1 MLNRVNTTFFGKD
14 TKMKKKII
22 SLVLVAVLVV
32 TALVSCS
39 YDVTKDDVDQYATFS
54 TEAFNTALKSIKIHD
69 LDYTND
75 VETRKDRVVD
85 AIRTTLKTYADKTKE
100 GTPEAGDVL
109 YYCYYVVADGITNAY
124 EGTFFTKY
132 MNVSNVQNV
141 QLGLS
146 TYEEGSFQALLLEA
160 LADADF
166 EFIKDV
172 ADDEATTDVDETVVG
187 NSYKTTSGKDVKV
200 EDGDDFYVSF
210 TVKYTTGEGED
221 AKTHTETYKNI
232 KVEAGIGTTQSP
244 FYQVF
249 VGETANG
256 STKVKG
262 KTAGAESE
270 TETFD
275 VVMDGTVEDLSGQ
288 TVTISNATVSCIVEN
303 EGEELIIEVDA
314 DKHSFGTTAQDAI
327 LNSESLSGKKLTYH
341 VFPVEYADVPTVE
354 YDSEGKL
361 PEELAD
367 IIIKEVFGKKI
378 TGTSLEIFDNEELK
392 TSQGETLKT
401 LVDGKKVTGDDG
413 KEKEDS
419 TFPSLATLIEQ
430 AAKSS
435 AKDEDKEAL
444 ETRLAAIY
452 ALAPK
457 AQVVESY
464 EKSVKEGLEDAYN
477 EGIKSAIAAEIVEL
491 IDEHFK
497 LKANVKLPKRA
508 VNDIYDIIMQNHK
521 ATFHNG
527 TYNETTGQSYYS
539 YYGGSFNKYLMAS
552 VKTDE
557 GTAAATYDEALA
569 CVKAQAEDLVLQ
581 LIKYQLVAEQL
592 DCVLTAEEF
601 EDKTYNDFNYWYY
614 ETLQGSYFGDYAFR
628 LAWQFDKILDKLLL
642 MEGEE
647 AAIKAYEDKVA
658 AGDTEAVYEFEV
670 PTVTA
675 DGKVS
680 IKFVNVV
687 YTIEEE

>member
-1 MLNRVNTTFFGKD
+1 
-14 TKMKKKII
+14 MKKKII

-39 YDVTKDDVDQYATFS
+39 YDVTKDDVDQYATFG
-54 TEAFNTALKSIKIHD
+54 TEAFQKALKEIEIHD

-85 AIRTTLKTYADKTKE
+85 AIRTALKSYGEKTKE
-100 GTPEAGDVL
+100 GKPEAGDVL
-109 YYCYYVVADGITNAY
+109 YYCYYIVADGITNEY
-124 EGTFFTKY
+124 EGTFNTKY
-132 MNVSNVQNV
+132 MNVSNVQNI

-146 TYEEGSFQALLLEA
+146 TYKEGSFQALLLQE
-160 LADADF
+160 LLDKDF
-166 EFIKDV
+166 TFIKDV

-200 EDGDDFYVSF
+200 EEGDDFYVTF
-210 TVKYTTGEGED
+210 TVKYTTGEGTD

-232 KVEAGIGTTQSP
+232 KVEAGLGATQSP

-262 KTAGAESE
+262 KTAGAENE

-275 VVMDGTVEDLSGQ
+275 IVMDGTVEDLSGR
-288 TVTISNATVSCIVEN
+288 TVTISNATVNCVVDN
-303 EGEELIIEVDA
+303 EGEEFIIEVDA
-314 DKHSFGTTAQDAI
+314 ENHSFGTAKQEAI
-327 LNSESLSGKKLTYH
+327 LNSASLSGKKLTYH

-354 YDSEGKL
+354 YDGEGKL
-361 PEELAD
+361 SDDLAD
-367 IIIKEVFGKKI
+367 IIIKKVFGKKI
-378 TGTSLEIFDNEELK
+378 TSTSLEIFDNETLK

-413 KEKEDS
+413 KEKEDT
-419 TFPSLATLIEQ
+419 TFPSLATLIDK
-430 AAKSS
+430 ASKTS
-435 AKDEDKEAL
+435 AKAEDKEAL
-444 ETRLAAIY
+444 ETRLTAIY
-452 ALAPK
+452 GLVSK
-457 AQVVESY
+457 AKVVEAY
-464 EKSVKEGLEDAYN
+464 DKSVREGLEDAYN
-477 EGIKSAIAAEIVEL
+477 EGIKSAIAAEVVEL

-508 VNDIYDIIMQNHK
+508 VNDVYDIIMQNHK

-527 TYNETTGQSYYS
+527 TYDEKTGQSYYS

-552 VKTDE
+552 VETDE
-557 GTAAATYDEALA
+557 GTAATTYEQALA
-569 CVKAQAEDLVLQ
+569 CIKAQAEEFVLQ
-581 LIKYQLVAEQL
+581 LIKYQLVAEKL
-592 DCVLTAEEF
+592 DCVLTKEEF

-614 ETLQGSYFGDYAFR
+614 ETLQGAYFGDYAFR

-642 MEGEE
+642 MEGEQ
-647 AAIKAYEDKVA
+647 AAIDAYEAKVE
-658 AGDTEAVYEFEV
+658 AGDTDAVYEFDV
-670 PTVTA
+670 PTKTES
-675 DGKVS
+675 GKVYIKFVS
-680 IKFVNVV
+680 IK
-687 YTIEEE
+687 YTIEEETAE